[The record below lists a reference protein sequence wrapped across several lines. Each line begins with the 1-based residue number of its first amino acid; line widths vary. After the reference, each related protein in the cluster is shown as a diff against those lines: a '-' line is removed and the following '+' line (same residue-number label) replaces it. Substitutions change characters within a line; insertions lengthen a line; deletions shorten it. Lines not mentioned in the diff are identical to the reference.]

1 MWILL
6 PVLLHT
12 AKKFS
17 TTRAV
22 LSFATFGAS
31 GHVVR
36 DSCVILGVNSRDG
49 FVSVELNANGE
60 GTMVTKRFF
69 FATKRS
75 ECIRRDYR
83 KGSNRKYLNEANFFP
98 PGHNNAR
105 PLVGG

>member
-69 FATKRS
+69 LQQRDRS
-75 ECIRRDYR
+75 ASDGTTEKDPTASI
-83 KGSNRKYLNEANFFP
+83 
-98 PGHNNAR
+98 
-105 PLVGG
+105 